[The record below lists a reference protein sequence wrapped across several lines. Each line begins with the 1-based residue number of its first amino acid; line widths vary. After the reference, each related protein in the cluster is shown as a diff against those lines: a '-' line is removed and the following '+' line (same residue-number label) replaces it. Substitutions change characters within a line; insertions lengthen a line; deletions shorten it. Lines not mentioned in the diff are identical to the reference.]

1 MYVCPVYLF
10 CICDSIKLLC
20 SKHLKLFRFSVLLR
34 NVDDIYFSAQMI
46 LKGKHLFYVY
56 CSIDKKIVLL
66 FLSIIGTIFIN
77 ILVCID
83 GMVCTIGRNDVQR

>member
-1 MYVCPVYLF
+1 MCPVYMF
-10 CICDSIKLLC
+10 HICDSIKSLC
-20 SKHLKLFRFSVLLR
+20 NKHLELFHLSFVLR

-46 LKGKHLFYVY
+46 LKGKQLFYVY
-56 CSIDKKIVLL
+56 CSIDKQIVLL
-66 FLSIIGTIFIN
+66 FLSIIGTIFID